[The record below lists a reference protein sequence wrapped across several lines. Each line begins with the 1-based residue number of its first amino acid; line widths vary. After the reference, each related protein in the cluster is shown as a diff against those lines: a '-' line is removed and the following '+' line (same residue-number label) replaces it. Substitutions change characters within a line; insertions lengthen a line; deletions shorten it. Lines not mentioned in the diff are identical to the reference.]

1 MESAGERVE
10 LGLRRSKDG
19 DGGGSDGAS
28 RSDAMTRAY
37 LAAVALRVR
46 RDFAVGIHVRSG
58 LRFPEG
64 SPRGVDARRAS
75 STFQRGSAHA
85 EWYERSL
92 GRFSF
97 VIRPGMPKREGV
109 GDLSPQ
115 WKP

>member
-1 MESAGERVE
+1 MGGVGFASN
-10 LGLRRSKDG
+10 RRTVTG
-19 DGGGSDGAS
+19 VGA
-28 RSDAMTRAY
+28 RAQVNVAMTRAY

-85 EWYERSL
+85 ERCERSL
-92 GRFSF
+92 ARFSF

-115 WKP
+115 WK